1 MEKVGGKVHRST
13 NGELSPG
20 HFDPEGTKRIRDLRI
35 SVWYYPDH
43 ISVDTED
50 INDRIE
56 EAYRRGLKDGVEGLK
71 GEENGR
77 ADA

>member
-1 MEKVGGKVHRST
+1 
-13 NGELSPG
+13 
-20 HFDPEGTKRIRDLRI
+20 
-35 SVWYYPDH
+35 
-43 ISVDTED
+43 VDTED